1 MMLTPSIT
9 CLQSRCLT
17 TSSPESHKRERTC
30 NSACQAVIQIVSPW
44 HAMHQDAAH
53 ECCGA

>member
-44 HAMHQDAAH
+44 HAMHQDSVH